1 MGAQM
6 LRSQL
11 ATLEDPRGEDG
22 VAWVD
27 IDQDREKV
35 GEGAAEGVRGLVKR
49 EVAGK

>member
-11 ATLEDPRGEDG
+11 ATLEDPRGEKG

-27 IDQDREKV
+27 IDQSPEEV
-35 GEGAAEGVRGLVKR
+35 GRQATEGVRGLVAK
-49 EVAGK
+49 